1 MMNKRI
7 KELAE
12 KAGFIPDNAPEM
24 NSVLEKFAQ
33 LIVEECLSCCEDER
47 DLSAIKEHFGVE

>member
-1 MMNKRI
+1 MNERI

-12 KAGFIPDNAPEM
+12 KAGFIPDNALGM